1 MSNQFFKNNFIKI
14 CYYYVGGIMNFL
26 IWLAILPGIIV
37 GILIYKADK
46 KEKEPKKE
54 LLKAFL
60 LGIVS
65 VFLTLFI
72 SYIFGI
78 INIKLDFESWIE
90 VFLYSFFGISLIEEF
105 SKWVC
110 SYLFL
115 KNNKNYNYLFDGIVY
130 VTFVSLG
137 FATIENILYTLSGGI
152 VTGVIR
158 AVTTVPAHA
167 FFGIFSGY
175 YLSLSKKEK
184 ILSSNGKQKMYLF
197 YSLLVPF
204 LLHGFY
210 DFCLLTQNIIFF
222 GIYIVFVVVL
232 YSSSINQVKKMG
244 TIDAP
249 FNKRKINF
257 CQNCGFKITGKFCS
271 NCGRRIEED

>member
-1 MSNQFFKNNFIKI
+1 
-14 CYYYVGGIMNFL
+14 MNLL

-46 KEKEPKKE
+46 KEKEPKRE
-54 LLKAFL
+54 LIKAFL
-60 LGIVS
+60 LGIIS
-65 VFLTLFI
+65 VFITLFI
-72 SYIFGI
+72 SYILGI
-78 INIKLDFESWIE
+78 INIKMNSENWIE
-90 VFLYSFFGISLIEEF
+90 VFLYSFFGVSLIEEF
-105 SKWVC
+105 SKWIC

-130 VTFVSLG
+130 ASFVSLG
-137 FATIENILYTLSGGI
+137 FATIENILYTLSGGM

-158 AVTTVPAHA
+158 AITTVPAHA

-175 YLSLSKKEK
+175 YLSLSRREKVDDNLQKKK
-184 ILSSNGKQKMYLF
+184 LYLF

-210 DFCLLTQNIIFF
+210 DFCLLTQNVVFF
-222 GIYIVFVVVL
+222 GIYIVFVIVL
-232 YSSSINQVKKMG
+232 YSSSISRVKKMG

-257 CQNCGFKITGKFCS
+257 CPNCGFKITGKFCS